1 MEFIY
6 AEHYLL
12 APHYADAPFLRFQ
25 FFFSFYNAE
34 TFLSRDQT
42 IFLFICVQI
51 ASIGL
56 SLTLLTPSGPTT
68 CSMWL
73 CTVKNLGLVI

>member
-1 MEFIY
+1 MALSY
-6 AEHYLL
+6 AENYLH

-25 FFFSFYNAE
+25 FFVSFCNAE

-42 IFLFICVQI
+42 IFLFIRVQI
-51 ASIGL
+51 ASNGL
-56 SLTLLTPSGPTT
+56 SLILFTPSGPTT
-68 CSMWL
+68 RSMWL